1 MHGCRNERLLVG
13 KTQIREHAPFQIEE
27 RVAFAKANSID
38 GNSGCASRND
48 IKTTDMGQ
56 VFETDRSTEMFHTV
70 KPGCGFL
77 QPRGTDPGSSR
88 RKPRCMP

>member
-1 MHGCRNERLLVG
+1 MHGCCDQRLLVS
-13 KTQIREHAPFQIEE
+13 KTQIREHAPFQIKE
-27 RVAFAKANSID
+27 RMAFAKADSIN

-48 IKTTDMGQ
+48 IKTADMSQ

-70 KPGCGFL
+70 KPGRGFL